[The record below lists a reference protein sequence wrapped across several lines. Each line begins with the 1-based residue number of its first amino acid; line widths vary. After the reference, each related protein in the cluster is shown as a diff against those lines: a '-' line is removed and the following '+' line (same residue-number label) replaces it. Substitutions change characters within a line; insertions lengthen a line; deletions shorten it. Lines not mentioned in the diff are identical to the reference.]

1 MNSPINRTSNTL
13 RYPWLDYL
21 RGFLTLLVVA
31 HHSSLAYTTF
41 ANFNKE
47 MYVSSTNPV
56 VDITRWLGMDYFE
69 DFNDI
74 FFMALMFLIGGIFL
88 MSSIQKK
95 GQSSFISDRFYR
107 LFIPFLFGS
116 TVLMLIAY
124 LPSYYLA
131 YGNFNL
137 RSYII
142 DFFTV
147 ESWPAGPMWFIW
159 LLFLFNLVFAILFP
173 LVKSLMKRIGRS
185 IGNHAHRPL
194 KIILGF
200 YLIAWLSYVPMV
212 MLSGAGTWTGVGP
225 FDFQVSRVLLYFSF
239 FIIGIILG
247 TSGIDQ
253 GIFGENSFFVKKWFL
268 WVAGCILT
276 YLLLKSI
283 EAPLTLIYKQQKLS
297 EVQAFLIYRS
307 IWILSCVFSSLAF
320 LVLFR
325 KVFNSISPWWQKLSD
340 NAYGIYLIHYIFVVW
355 CQFVLTYID
364 LPVIVKFTITFVI
377 SVGASWAVSFF
388 LGKIEGWRRCTNKE
402 ITMPYFK
409 VKSK

>member
-1 MNSPINRTSNTL
+1 MNSQINRISNTL
-13 RYPWLDYL
+13 RCPWLDYL

-41 ANFNKE
+41 ASFNKE

-56 VDITRWLGMDYFE
+56 VDITRWAGMDYFE

-88 MSSIQKK
+88 MNSIQKK
-95 GQSSFISDRFYR
+95 GQSMFISDRFYR

-124 LPSYYLA
+124 CPSYYLA
-131 YGNFNL
+131 HGNFHL

-173 LVKSLMKRIGRS
+173 KIKSPMIRIGRS
-185 IGNHAHRPL
+185 IGNYAHSPL
-194 KIILGF
+194 KIIVVF

-225 FDFQVSRVLLYFSF
+225 FDFQVSRILLYFSF
-239 FIIGIILG
+239 FFIGIVLG

-253 GIFGENSFFVKKWFL
+253 GIFGENSLFVKKWFL
-268 WVAGCILT
+268 WVSGCILT
-276 YLLLKSI
+276 YLLLKFI
-283 EAPLTLIYKQQKLS
+283 EAPLTLIYKQRKLS
-297 EVQAFLIYRS
+297 EIQALLIYRS

-325 KVFNSISPWWQKLSD
+325 KVFNSIHPWWQKLSE

-355 CQFVLTYID
+355 CQFVLTYTD
-364 LPVIVKFTITFVI
+364 LPVLVKFTLTFII
-377 SVGASWAVSFF
+377 SVGASWAVSYIF
-388 LGKIEGWRRCTNKE
+388 KKNRRLAQ
-402 ITMPYFK
+402 MY
-409 VKSK
+409 